1 MTVINKS
8 KMDSF
13 VNSQRYSLFMF
24 AVCILYT
31 LTALPRLGISDLL
44 KNMIIFGSLPYLYFN
59 FNSFDKKIFWLI
71 LFAML
76 IQVISWV
83 NSAVSIP
90 EIAKSRP
97 NLNPL
102 SSIFLF
108 VLVSI
113 WINKEKWRRQLLF
126 LTLILSF
133 IFTAIYDSILNNTI
147 SLGLSGE
154 RIDFG
159 MHNSQFTSMLSAV
172 IIMLSTYLLY
182 EWKKQSTQKSYTI
195 ACFFF
200 FAIIVL
206 SGFSLLASQS
216 RQVWLALVFVVAISP
231 TVIFSKSD
239 LTKVIL
245 IYLVVVLSL
254 YALLQVDT
262 ISQRVFKESN
272 VLTLL
277 FNGEFDNIPMTS
289 IGIRVNSWVEATKWI
304 IDRPILGSDFNAIPY
319 VIRTSDLFIQ
329 AGLTGFGHLH
339 NTYLEVLVSY
349 GIFGIIFYFVFYKEI
364 LLNIY
369 DNHNKKEIT
378 LAITFLIFWAIINMF
393 ESFNHKG
400 LGLYAHTIVLGGLYT
415 LQRKKET

>member
-1 MTVINKS
+1 MKKS
-8 KMDSF
+8 NIDSF

-24 AVCILYT
+24 TVCICYT
-31 LTALPRLGISDLL
+31 LTALPRLDISELL
-44 KNMIIFGSLPYLYFN
+44 KNILIFGSLPYLYFN
-59 FNSFDKKIFWLI
+59 FKSFDKKIFWLI
-71 LFAML
+71 LFAIS
-76 IQVISWV
+76 IQIISWV
-83 NSAVSIP
+83 NSIIFIP

-108 VLVSI
+108 ALVSI

-126 LTLILSF
+126 VTLILSF

-147 SLGLSGE
+147 LLGLSGE

-172 IIMLSTYLLY
+172 VMMLGTYLLC
-182 EWKKQSTQKSYTI
+182 EWKKQSTQKSYAI
-195 ACFFF
+195 ACCLF

-231 TVIFSKSD
+231 SFIFSKSN
-239 LTKVIL
+239 LSKVIL
-245 IYLVVVLSL
+245 IYLLAALSIF
-254 YALLQVDT
+254 ALLQIDT

-272 VLTLL
+272 VFTLL
-277 FNGEFDNIPMTS
+277 LSGEFDNIPMTS
-289 IGIRVNSWVEATKWI
+289 IGIRLNSWIEATKWI
-304 IDRPILGSDFNAIPY
+304 IDRPILGSDFNAISY
-319 VIRTSDLFIQ
+319 VIRESELFINS
-329 AGLTGFGHLH
+329 GLTRYGHLH
-339 NTYLEVLVSY
+339 STYIETLVAY
-349 GIFGIIFYFVFYKEI
+349 GLLGILLYISFYKEI
-364 LLNIY
+364 VSNIY
-369 DNHNKKEIT
+369 RNQGRNEIV
-378 LAITFLIFWAIINMF
+378 LVAIFLIFWAIINMF

-415 LQRKKET
+415 LQQKKET